1 MDIRRKWN
9 AFVGWCLYYPLGGLK
24 KIKAKAYNG
33 SNNIADIWVFGGLSL
48 KREFYLKTYHEYLV
62 RNSVKV
68 ITKQQKAWLRAK
80 KPKEPTKKEKME
92 IINHWIGEKKD
103 KNKD

>member
-24 KIKAKAYNG
+24 KIKVKAYEWMYVR
-33 SNNIADIWVFGGLSL
+33 ISL
-48 KREFYLKTYHEYLV
+48 KGALCMHTYHEYLV

-68 ITKQQKAWLRAK
+68 ITKQQKAWLRAQK
-80 KPKEPTKKEKME
+80 TKEPTKQEKME
-92 IINHWIGEKKD
+92 IINHWIGDRKEREK
-103 KNKD
+103 